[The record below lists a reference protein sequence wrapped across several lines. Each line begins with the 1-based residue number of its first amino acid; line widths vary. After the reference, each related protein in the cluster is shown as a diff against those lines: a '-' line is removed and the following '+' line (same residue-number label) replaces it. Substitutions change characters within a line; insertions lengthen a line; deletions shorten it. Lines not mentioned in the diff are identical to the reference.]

1 MATEP
6 TSLIDG
12 SMPSAGEPIE
22 GMEEEEIIVEEL
34 EEDPDVTEQEDG
46 SVVIGPDLEDELQQ
60 QMLMEPDAN
69 LAELRTFP
77 WVKRSDAPPNR

>member
-6 TSLIDG
+6 TSLIDR
-12 SMPSAGEPIE
+12 SMPSMGEPIV

-46 SVVIGPDLEDELQQ
+46 SVVIGPDLEDEMQP
-60 QMLMEPDAN
+60 QMLMYSKIQISFF
-69 LAELRTFP
+69 LHL
-77 WVKRSDAPPNR
+77 KK